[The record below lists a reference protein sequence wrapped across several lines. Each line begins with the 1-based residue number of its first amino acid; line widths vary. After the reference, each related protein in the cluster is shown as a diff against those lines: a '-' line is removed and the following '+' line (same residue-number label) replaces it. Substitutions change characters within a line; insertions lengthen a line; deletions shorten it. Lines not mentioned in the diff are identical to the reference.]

1 MAKRRL
7 FQWDDVGF
15 HRCHV
20 DSQSRDEESTP
31 STGGTPHAGDGGK
44 SMTYVMGGI
53 VRGNQIL
60 HGDQEERSHAG
71 DGGGEH
77 DIYVMG
83 LDLGNCY
90 SYASTVVDMDERRS
104 GGTELTL
111 MDPDIDKQVGVPS
124 RFFYDGGVS
133 GDPLVCRELD
143 RYDIDETAGVGML
156 KRHINESFEMGG
168 RTFAYRDAVTRVAQH
183 VVRMANESLLEQR
196 QATTR
201 LVSLAYPA
209 TFSSADR
216 RALVGAVEGATLEDG
231 RHVEVVGTI
240 MEPAAA
246 ALEYLA
252 RRDPGGGARTVLVYD
267 LGGGTFDA
275 TALTA
280 YPEGEEGAGG
290 ARYFYREHLTEGIP
304 DLGGEDFSAAL
315 RGIIERA
322 VRESDVPSLNDQGHR
337 NRVASGE
344 LLEVTRRVKHSLSR
358 WEDYQPTMAS
368 LGVRTRPVTRA
379 EFEEATRGLLRRTVE
394 VVTGMLDRRYGWPRP
409 ETIVLTGEASKMP
422 MVRRALGEALE
433 PYGYGDGD
441 IVSFR
446 PSDAISFGASRF
458 GVVESVSDIHLSDES
473 GKTEIR
479 QAVSPVLAQRTR
491 RSIGIRY
498 YDDYD
503 ADPDKLYI
511 KTLIPEGATLPFTEC
526 EFDPSNTPKKGLSSI
541 SLQVFEALVE
551 KPDPLKWDDD
561 NIWRKLG
568 ELTLDLG
575 AGRPKGY
582 KCYARLV
589 IDRDGTLRVEAYDER
604 GRDKSFVH
612 KDIDWELEEVSTD
625 SDPLENRGTRL
636 SYQLPKDSFLRNLNV
651 DPDSWLLPLDD

>member
-1 MAKRRL
+1 
-7 FQWDDVGF
+7 
-15 HRCHV
+15 
-20 DSQSRDEESTP
+20 
-31 STGGTPHAGDGGK
+31 
-44 SMTYVMGGI
+44 MTYVMGF
-53 VRGNQIL
+53 
-60 HGDQEERSHAG
+60 
-71 DGGGEH
+71 
-77 DIYVMG
+77 
-83 LDLGNCY
+83 DLGNCY
-90 SYASTVVDMDERRS
+90 SYASTVEGMDERRS

-111 MDPDIDKQVGVPS
+111 VDPELGSQVGVPS
-124 RFFYDGGVS
+124 RFFYNGGVS
-133 GDPLVCRELD
+133 GDPLVCRELGWHGI
-143 RYDIDETAGVGML
+143 YETAGVGML

-168 RTFAYRDAVTRVAQH
+168 RTFAYSDAVTRVAQH
-183 VVRMANESLLEQR
+183 VVRMANGHLLEQR

-201 LVSLAYPA
+201 LVSLAYPV

-280 YPEGEEGAGG
+280 YPEGEKGPGR

-315 RGIIERA
+315 RGIVERA
-322 VRESDVPSLNDQGHR
+322 VDESGEGHPSGQSYRIELE
-337 NRVASGE
+337 RVARE
-344 LLEVTRRVKHSLSR
+344 AKHALSTAESFR
-358 WEDYQPTMAS
+358 PNVVGIRA
-368 LGVRTRPVTRA
+368 RPVTRA

-394 VVTGMLDRRYGWPRP
+394 VVTGMLDRRNGWPRP
-409 ETIVLTGEASKMP
+409 ETIVLTGGASKMP

-433 PYGYGDGD
+433 PYGYGERD

-458 GVVESVSDIHLSDES
+458 GVVEVVSGIRLSDES
-473 GKTEIR
+473 GKTKTR
-479 QAVSPVLAQRTR
+479 QAVSPVLAQRVR

-498 YDDYD
+498 YVDYD
-503 ADPDKLYI
+503 ADPDELYI

-526 EFDPSNTPKKGLSSI
+526 EFNRSETVYDGQSI
-541 SLQVFEALVE
+541 VFLPVFEALVE
-551 KPDPLKWDDD
+551 KPDPSKWDDD

-589 IDRDGTLRVEAYDER
+589 IDRDGMLRVEAYSER

-612 KDIDWELEEVSTD
+612 KDIDWKLEEGSTGF
-625 SDPLENRGTRL
+625 DPLEDPEIRL
-636 SYQLPKDSFLRNLNV
+636 GSV
-651 DPDSWLLPLDD
+651 PLAELD

>member
-1 MAKRRL
+1 
-7 FQWDDVGF
+7 
-15 HRCHV
+15 
-20 DSQSRDEESTP
+20 
-31 STGGTPHAGDGGK
+31 
-44 SMTYVMGGI
+44 MT
-53 VRGNQIL
+53 
-60 HGDQEERSHAG
+60 
-71 DGGGEH
+71 
-77 DIYVMG
+77 YVMG
-83 LDLGNCY
+83 LDLGDRY
-90 SYASTVVDMDERRS
+90 SYASTVVGMDERRS

-183 VVRMANESLLEQR
+183 VARMANESLLEQR

-280 YPEGEEGAGG
+280 YPEGEEGPGG

-315 RGIIERA
+315 RGIVERA
-322 VRESDVPSLNDQGHR
+322 VDE
-337 NRVASGE
+337 SGE
-344 LLEVTRRVKHSLSR
+344 SHPSGQGYRNELERVTREAKHALSTAESFR
-358 WEDYQPTMAS
+358 PSVMGICA
-368 LGVRTRPVTRA
+368 RPVTRA

-433 PYGYGDGD
+433 PYGYGERD

-458 GVVESVSDIHLSDES
+458 GVAE
-473 GKTEIR
+473 
-479 QAVSPVLAQRTR
+479 
-491 RSIGIRY
+491 
-498 YDDYD
+498 
-503 ADPDKLYI
+503 
-511 KTLIPEGATLPFTEC
+511 
-526 EFDPSNTPKKGLSSI
+526 
-541 SLQVFEALVE
+541 
-551 KPDPLKWDDD
+551 
-561 NIWRKLG
+561 
-568 ELTLDLG
+568 
-575 AGRPKGY
+575 
-582 KCYARLV
+582 
-589 IDRDGTLRVEAYDER
+589 
-604 GRDKSFVH
+604 
-612 KDIDWELEEVSTD
+612 
-625 SDPLENRGTRL
+625 
-636 SYQLPKDSFLRNLNV
+636 
-651 DPDSWLLPLDD
+651 